1 MLTRNYTT
9 AGREGSERASA
20 LGHTVL
26 AELHAHRTQTLADT
40 YGATDLKMQVAKID
54 TKNDPV

>member
-1 MLTRNYTT
+1 METAEGTRY
-9 AGREGSERASA
+9 G
-20 LGHTVL
+20 
-26 AELHAHRTQTLADT
+26 